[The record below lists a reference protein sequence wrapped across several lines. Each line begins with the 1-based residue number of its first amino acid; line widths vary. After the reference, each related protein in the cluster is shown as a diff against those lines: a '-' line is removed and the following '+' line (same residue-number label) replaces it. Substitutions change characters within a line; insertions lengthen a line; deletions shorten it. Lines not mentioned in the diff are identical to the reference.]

1 MMHYNQRPGKLAEAT
16 SFRGEGDIVV
26 KELAKLHGH
35 VGETLRAQFGVA
47 ARCVHCIRHIARTHS
62 NLSKRDK
69 DCSHILGLQISGVSG
84 APQSLA
90 FA

>member
-1 MMHYNQRPGKLAEAT
+1 MMHYNLRPGRLTEAT

-26 KELAKLHGH
+26 KELAELHGH

-62 NLSKRDK
+62 NLG
-69 DCSHILGLQISGVSG
+69 LGLFSYIGFANFRGFWS
-84 APQSLA
+84 PQSLA